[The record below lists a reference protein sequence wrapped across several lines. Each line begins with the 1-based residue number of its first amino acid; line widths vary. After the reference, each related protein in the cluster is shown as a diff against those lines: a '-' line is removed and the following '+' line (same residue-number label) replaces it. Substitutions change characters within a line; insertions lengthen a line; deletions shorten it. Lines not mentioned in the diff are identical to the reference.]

1 MSLLLNAGDAD
12 ILSTS
17 VGAMNDDAV
26 ITCTDLPIHPA
37 SSENLLSIFNG
48 IQYRNLNTTIDD
60 DIRFRMSVAMYN
72 AAVEYLDDLFTP
84 SWANTNAQTVDNT
97 NDAVIKAVK
106 DGDGTDYADNS
117 MTLTI
122 SQDSSRHTVS
132 GPGNFV
138 SNVLST
144 THGCLADLHVSYVAA
159 SLTNAH
165 EGKAIILNEND
176 IFDTLATNNG
186 GSTFGAL
193 FMQSLFPL
201 PQNTSTN
208 DGYYT
213 QDAGTGLLNE
223 LLGHLYH
230 GDPSRFST
238 SADVFSGED
247 GMNDNDTEEFQMI
260 PLKAADTI
268 SIKLI
273 ITANIR
279 MSAAQLG
286 TTNEAGAKSV
296 MANITNVCNAN
307 PATYENA
314 VNQAGT
320 GRLAGA
326 HDNITVSGTIG
337 QAGSYVSV
345 PLRDQTYML
354 TFQLP
359 SLPPASYD
367 IYEIA
372 NSNYS
377 FGPISGVEYHQFNF
391 GSAEIASYVKTTAIS
406 DGKWLYFSE
415 FDTTATDAELVT
427 PITNAQAPNPALGP
441 GPPPEE
447 RAGYGSGG
455 IIHFYAIDP
464 TDWVLN
470 GHWLRIHETDVKWF
484 RHWHGNTSN
493 PASLNNTPPSI
504 DGARKLILAG
514 EIAH

>member
-367 IYEIA
+367 IYEIV
-372 NSNYS
+372 NSNYQ
-377 FGPISGVEYHQFNF
+377 FGLISAGGDEYHQFNF

-427 PITNAQAPNPALGP
+427 PITNAQNDDALING
-441 GPPPEE
+441 EQ
-447 RAGYGSGG
+447 RFGYSNGG
-455 IIHFYAIDP
+455 IVHFYAIDP

-470 GHWLRIHETDVKWF
+470 AHWLYIPKTNMKWF
-484 RHWHGNTSN
+484 QHWHGNTSN